1 MDKKRA
7 LAFLVSGLVDCLFG
21 GVLLLIWSGILPVD
35 RLELGIPHSVI
46 GLIGWLLSISGVV
59 VVAFQATKLKAPD
72 E

>member
-21 GVLLLIWSGILPVD
+21 GVLLLIWLGILPID
-35 RLELGIPHSVI
+35 RLELGVPRIII

-59 VVAFQATKLKAPD
+59 VVAFQATKLKEPA